1 MQLGLKQIEYFRAVM
16 ETGSVSGAA
25 TLLCVSQPNVSRM
38 LKYTETRLG
47 MTLFERLKGR
57 LHPTPEALALFR
69 EIQPLHAQLE
79 QLQDSVR
86 RIRNGESGRLMIGA
100 SPSLGRF
107 VVPDIIATL
116 RQKFPTLAVKLDIL
130 SVSQVIE
137 YVAFGQGECAC
148 TIFPIEHPQI
158 ATDTFATG
166 NLVCAVPVGHRFTHV
181 QHLTADEIAKEPLIG
196 FEPSTPHGKVVQ
208 AFFARA
214 GVTPEFRSIV
224 RFAESACALA
234 EHGSGLAL
242 VDEFTMAGNAFPK
255 LVAIRLKV
263 RNPFR
268 IYLHRP
274 AQRSL
279 SIAGH
284 HFREILRAWRLDA
297 MEGSKLSLDAAA
309 REAGFGRH
317 SGSATRLSNPFAL
330 PSAVIVNAFT
340 VKK

>member
-25 TLLCVSQPNVSRM
+25 KLLCVSQPNVSRV

-47 MTLFERLKGR
+47 MVLFERLKGR

-69 EIQPLHAQLE
+69 EIQPLHAQLA

-86 RIRNGESGRLMIGA
+86 RIRKGESGRLMVGA

-107 VVPDIIATL
+107 VVPDVIATL
-116 RQKFPTLAVKLDIL
+116 RAEFPTLAVKLDIL

-158 ATDTFATG
+158 TTDTFAAG
-166 NLVCAVPVGHRFTHV
+166 SLVCAAPLGHRFTRAT
-181 QHLTADEIAKEPLIG
+181 QLSAREIAAEPLIG
-196 FEPSTPHGKVVQ
+196 FEPNTPHGRVVQ
-208 AFFARA
+208 AFFSRA
-214 GVTPEFRSIV
+214 GITPEFRSIV

-234 EHGSGLAL
+234 EHGGGLAL

-255 LVAIRLKV
+255 LVAIGLKV

-268 IYLHRP
+268 IYLHRS
-274 AQRSL
+274 AQRPL
-279 SIAGH
+279 SIVGH
-284 HFREILRAWRLDA
+284 HFREILRTWQLARVTSPRQAGLA
-297 MEGSKLSLDAAA
+297 LS
-309 REAGFGRH
+309 R
-317 SGSATRLSNPFAL
+317 
-330 PSAVIVNAFT
+330 
-340 VKK
+340 